1 MKRKL
6 YALAKKL
13 GAEILKYESIRDGGT
28 QTFEIEAK
36 LDCGEVVYEGNCYF
50 IGDPEGK
57 QRLLSYFESIWT
69 QTRAEIR
76 QKRDS

>member
-13 GAEILKYESIRDGGT
+13 GAEILKYESARDGGT

-36 LDCGEVVYEGNCYF
+36 LDCGEIVYGGDCYF
-50 IGDPEGK
+50 IGDPNGK
-57 QRLLSYFESIWT
+57 QKLLSYFKSIWMKT
-69 QTRAEIR
+69 TRL
-76 QKRDS
+76 